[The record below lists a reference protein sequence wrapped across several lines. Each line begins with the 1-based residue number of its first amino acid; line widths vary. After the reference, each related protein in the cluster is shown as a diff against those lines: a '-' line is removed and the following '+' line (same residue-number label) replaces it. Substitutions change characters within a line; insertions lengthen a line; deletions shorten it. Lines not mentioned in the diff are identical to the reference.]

1 MAVLDCNFIAQKFM
15 VISVISSYGYNHWKW
30 GKSAFYCKK
39 KSSCPW
45 REYESKKPKNN
56 AKSAQ
61 NEFMD
66 EMEKLGFNRLDIEH
80 LVRKG
85 LQTMDR

>member
-1 MAVLDCNFIAQKFM
+1 MA
-15 VISVISSYGYNHWKW
+15 
-30 GKSAFYCKK
+30 
-39 KSSCPW
+39 
-45 REYESKKPKNN
+45 SK
-56 AKSAQ
+56 Q
-61 NEFMD
+61 NPRLKARQDEFMD